1 MKCGCWQKI
10 SIVLTVATCLGC
22 SCGTTPQLMKQ
33 DVESVVFEYHQENG
47 LQSNVKWADLSQ
59 DDQAVLSHWMLNSP
73 LEGRGTIV
81 TYVPIIVVRAKK
93 FNLNFT
99 GDLVVCNYEIKSGK
113 WRQVSRKMT
122 AEDEQAKQ
130 CILRVIEEKGKQKD
144 EQK

>member
-1 MKCGCWQKI
+1 
-10 SIVLTVATCLGC
+10 
-22 SCGTTPQLMKQ
+22 MKQ